1 MHEYWDVRPPCFYR
15 PSIEGRSVLTQ
26 GMSYCMFFVCAVQKK
41 FCWKK
46 INGRKLRTS
55 SRHSCR
61 GFFLFN
67 FFHDSNDFGFCSDP
81 QTLTNPE
88 NIYIHQGGRV
98 VAPGPMELD
107 QPVGR
112 PHRHDTGRR
121 SSRPGQGRS
130 QTIQTLPSVAGPLA
144 GAESVGT
151 QGRNGR
157 ISGILNT
164 LDEGMPSTISSVG
177 IADNAGRVEPGMDD
191 MLFLFDVFD
200 IELLPPQLARLKHL
214 EITSISTLCHL
225 GSEQAST
232 LDFPPNFFA
241 VLWFL
246 DHRREWLA
254 PEQLLHFPDAR
265 TKVRFV

>member
-1 MHEYWDVRPPCFYR
+1 MH
-15 PSIEGRSVLTQ
+15 
-26 GMSYCMFFVCAVQKK
+26 
-41 FCWKK
+41 
-46 INGRKLRTS
+46 
-55 SRHSCR
+55 
-61 GFFLFN
+61 
-67 FFHDSNDFGFCSDP
+67 SNDFGFCSDP

-98 VAPGPMELD
+98 VVAPGPMELH
-107 QPVGR
+107 QER
-112 PHRHDTGRR
+112 KHHDDNTRR
-121 SSRPGQGRS
+121 SSFPVPGRR
-130 QTIQTLPSVAGPLA
+130 QTIHTLPSVAGPLA